1 VLISDGVRRLG
12 IELRTFAT
20 LKDISE
26 FVANQTS
33 QYKALFEDYSQWL
46 GTVLRDAESKHKTE
60 EWFQKSAAL
69 QKNLKAQAKKPPE
82 PDKSKKG
89 GKGKGNED
97 SPWIQTGDISISFTE
112 QGQSEL
118 MFEAIEKITAK
129 IQEYEKFKST
139 IQQLTR
145 LGLGQTVNY
154 IVYLDED
161 VPKKIVLKQKATAK
175 GEDAFKFDTELM
187 VPAYYNLTENPMP

>member
-1 VLISDGVRRLG
+1 MG
-12 IELRTFAT
+12 IELRTFT
-20 LKDISE
+20 SLKDISE
-26 FVANQTS
+26 FVVNQTS

-46 GTVLRDAESKHKTE
+46 GSVLRDAESKHKSE

-69 QKNLKAQAKKPPE
+69 QKTLKAQAKKPPE
-82 PDKSKKG
+82 TDKSKKG
-89 GKGKGNED
+89 GKGKEEE

-118 MFEAIEKITAK
+118 LFEAIEKISGK
-129 IQEYEKFKST
+129 IQEYEKFKGT

-154 IVYLDED
+154 IVYLEED
-161 VPKKIVLKQKATAK
+161 VPKKIVLKQKATGK
-175 GEDAFKFDTELM
+175 GEDAFRFNAEL
-187 VPAYYNLTENPMP
+187 VLPAYYSLTENPPPQNP